1 LNCLKQQLQQDGSI
15 LSGRRFV
22 TINTTRRQYSNLQAE
37 LVNIHSA
44 FHQGQFEQV
53 VDFDT
58 SSFSSANNLPA
69 QVLKLR
75 ARLALGQ
82 YDGIISELKGG
93 PADLA
98 AVKIAAEYL
107 KAPSEDSK
115 AVSKAQELAKKE
127 GDNLNVQLL
136 CGTVLAGAGL
146 VEEAL
151 ALLSKHQGSLDAY
164 VALETDVGGGTD
176 G

>member
-1 LNCLKQQLQQDGSI
+1 MSCLNHQSQNGSI
-15 LSGRRFV
+15 FSGRRYV
-22 TINTTRRQYSNLQAE
+22 SAESARKQHSNHQPE

-44 FHQGQFEQV
+44 FHQGQFKQV
-53 VDFDT
+53 VDFET
-58 SSFSSANNLPA
+58 SSFSSENKLPA

-93 PADLA
+93 PADLV
-98 AVKIAAEYL
+98 AVRIAAEYL

-115 AVSKAQELAKKE
+115 AVSKAQDLAKKE
-127 GDNLNVQLL
+127 GDNLTVQLL
-136 CGTVLAGAGL
+136 CGTVLADAGL

-164 VALETDVGGGTD
+164 VELDVN
-176 G
+176 